1 MVGACETEPSDWEGV
16 VFSET
21 AFRFVGFETALVFG
35 GLSKYVVSS
44 GKGIDMAGKVYGVV
58 F

>member
-1 MVGACETEPSDWEGV
+1 

-21 AFRFVGFETALVFG
+21 ALRFVGLETALGMG

-44 GKGIDMAGKVYGVV
+44 GRGIDMAGKVYGVV